1 MISTP
6 QLFGELLKYK
16 LQQFERHFVHGVCW
30 EFVEDKILNI
40 SGMVKHTQNEHT
52 CSKYL
57 TSPSL
62 VMVRVFLGLILY
74 FHIFYLWLHLRHYE
88 GLLLWQTTVLR
99 GSQSLKKFGLDNSWR
114 FMDSQSLKI
123 TVGSQDALGSGW
135 EAISKE

>member
-1 MISTP
+1 
-6 QLFGELLKYK
+6 
-16 LQQFERHFVHGVCW
+16 
-30 EFVEDKILNI
+30 
-40 SGMVKHTQNEHT
+40 MVKHTQNEQT

-74 FHIFYLWLHLRHYE
+74 FHIFYLWLRHYE

-123 TVGSQDALGSGW
+123 TGGSQDALGSGW